1 LKIPPA
7 PTYAPLQT
15 TTMADC
21 SICYNKI
28 IDHPAPPEAG
38 TEATGS
44 FRSSCG
50 HLFHPKCIWTWFSAQ
65 DESSC
70 PLCRKKAT
78 ELEDIRPHEQEEEE
92 LVAAVAAPAAAAPA
106 DFPVMGESGWILISR
121 ANVEQVIFNQGGPAG
136 TWAELAINQ
145 LLFDEYNEVEISRD
159 EFERILGEAGAR
171 VFSDAEWDLLTRM
184 YPLVIPPF
192 EATLYLPSSEQAPA
206 PAPEPQAEPASAPA
220 PEPEL
225 LFPDWEPEVGSSD
238 PLSDDLREAIERE
251 SLANL
256 AKKAANDTFRA
267 ICTWEQY
274 CEIDDKAKEYFRTIR
289 ESSDASEAVR
299 ALLSKRANHIYIPR
313 KELEHILQKQG
324 GQVTADVE
332 QMFYSRE
339 HNHKWITQTEFNQV
353 LCKQGATLLSDAQ
366 WERLRTAFPLGTPV
380 IGREPPMW
388 CPLEEGDEDELTRIS
403 RIAVEE

>member
-1 LKIPPA
+1 
-7 PTYAPLQT
+7 
-15 TTMADC
+15 MADC

-28 IDHPAPPEAG
+28 IDHPAPPESG

-78 ELEDIRPHEQEEEE
+78 ELEDIRPHEEEEEE
-92 LVAAVAAPAAAAPA
+92 LVGAVAAPAVVAPA
-106 DFPVMGESGWILISR
+106 DLPVMGDSGWILISR
-121 ANVEQVIFNQGGPAG
+121 ANLEQVLFNQGGPVG
-136 TWAELAINQ
+136 TWAAAATAQ
-145 LLFDEYNEVEISRD
+145 LEFDQYDEVEICRD
-159 EFERILGEAGAR
+159 DFERILRETGAR
-171 VFSDAEWDLLTRM
+171 VFSDAEWDHLM
-184 YPLVIPPF
+184 AIYPHFGTWP
-192 EATLYLPSSEQAPA
+192 LPAARVPEPA
-206 PAPEPQAEPASAPA
+206 PASEPTSQEPASAPASEPTSQEPASAPA

-274 CEIDDKAKEYFRTIR
+274 CEIDDKAKECFRTIR
-289 ESSDASEAVR
+289 ESSDASEAGR
-299 ALLSKRANHIYIPR
+299 TLLSKRANHIYIPR
-313 KELEHILQKQG
+313 KEMEHILHKQG

-339 HNHKWITQTEFNQV
+339 HNHKWITQTEFNQI

-366 WERLRTAFPLGTPV
+366 WERLRAAFPLQTPV

>member
-1 LKIPPA
+1 
-7 PTYAPLQT
+7 
-15 TTMADC
+15 MADC

-28 IDHPAPPEAG
+28 IDHPALPEAG

-78 ELEDIRPHEQEEEE
+78 ELEDIRPHEKEEEEEE
-92 LVAAVAAPAAAAPA
+92 LVAAVAAAPAAAVPA
-106 DFPVMGESGWILISR
+106 DLPVMGDSGWILISR
-121 ANVEQVIFNQGGPAG
+121 ANLEQVLFNQGGPVG
-136 TWAELAINQ
+136 TWAAAATAQ
-145 LLFDEYNEVEISRD
+145 LEFDQYDEVEICRD
-159 EFERILGEAGAR
+159 DFEGILRETGAR
-171 VFSDAEWDLLTRM
+171 VFSDAEWEHLM
-184 YPLVIPPF
+184 AIYPHFGTWP
-192 EATLYLPSSEQAPA
+192 LPAARVPEPA
-206 PAPEPQAEPASAPA
+206 PASETAPAASPEPASEPE

-238 PLSDDLREAIERE
+238 TLADDLREAIERE
-251 SLANL
+251 SLA
-256 AKKAANDTFRA
+256 KAAEKAAEDVFRA
-267 ICTWEQY
+267 LCITWTEY
-274 CEIDDKAKEYFRTIR
+274 WDIDDKATDAMVASRKSR
-289 ESSDASEAVR
+289 DASDAVR
-299 ALLSKRANHIYIPR
+299 AVLSKRANHIYIPR

-339 HNHKWITQTEFNQV
+339 HNHKWITQTEFNQI

-366 WERLRTAFPLGTPV
+366 WERLRAAFPLGTPV

>member
-1 LKIPPA
+1 
-7 PTYAPLQT
+7 
-15 TTMADC
+15 MADC
-21 SICYNKI
+21 SICYEAV
-28 IDHPAPPEAG
+28 IDHPAPPEAEA
-38 TEATGS
+38 EATGS

-50 HLFHPKCIWTWFSAQ
+50 HLFHPKCIWKWFSAQ
-65 DESSC
+65 AESSC

-78 ELEDIRPHEQEEEE
+78 ELEDIRPHEEEDEEEEEE
-92 LVAAVAAPAAAAPA
+92 LVAAVAAAPA
-106 DFPVMGESGWILISR
+106 DLPLTEWILISR
-121 ANVEQVIFNQGGPAG
+121 ANLEQVLFNQGGPVG
-136 TWAELAINQ
+136 TWAAEATAQ
-145 LLFDEYNEVEISRD
+145 LEFDEYDEVEICRD
-159 EFERILGEAGAR
+159 DFESILRETGAR
-171 VFSDAEWDLLTRM
+171 VFSDAEWDHLM
-184 YPLVIPPF
+184 AIYPHGEWERLREAFPLGIPVIGP
-192 EATLYLPSSEQAPA
+192 EPA
-206 PAPEPQAEPASAPA
+206 AAPEPESEPVPASE

-225 LFPDWEPEVGSSD
+225 LVADWEPEVGSSD

-299 ALLSKRANHIYIPR
+299 TLLSKRVNHIYIPR
-313 KELEHILQKQG
+313 KHMEHILQKQG

-339 HNHKWITQTEFNQV
+339 HNHKWITQTEFNQI

-366 WERLRTAFPLGTPV
+366 WERLRAAFPLGTPV